1 VYFDVAAEYLVV
13 AEDSREMEPVSGFGC
28 RSIIPPI
35 VLLLPGFF
43 RSDLRRMPYP
53 ALDSQLFQQLQEPL
67 HGSRASLPTVVEPAI
82 DLRREGAPAVGSG
95 SDWEAA
101 RGYVSLTSRRSHRRE
116 PTG

>member
-1 VYFDVAAEYLVV
+1 MIVTCALNQA
-13 AEDSREMEPVSGFGC
+13 
-28 RSIIPPI
+28 IPTQLFSNRHSCCLRY
-35 VLLLPGFF
+35 VRLLGY
-43 RSDLRRMPYP
+43 RMPYP
-53 ALDSQLFQQLQEPL
+53 ELDSQLFQQLQEPL